1 MLDSLWDWLIF
12 IAVVLVLFGGA
23 NKIPE
28 LARGLGRAMGEFRKG
43 QAEVEKEIR
52 AMMNQEQKTE
62 QTSKDNTQN
71 DSKYQQKIAELEA
84 EISRLKQELKK
95 SA

>member
-28 LARGLGRAMGEFRKG
+28 LAR
-43 QAEVEKEIR
+43 
-52 AMMNQEQKTE
+52 
-62 QTSKDNTQN
+62 
-71 DSKYQQKIAELEA
+71 
-84 EISRLKQELKK
+84 
-95 SA
+95 

>member
-1 MLDSLWDWLIF
+1 
-12 IAVVLVLFGGA
+12 
-23 NKIPE
+23 
-28 LARGLGRAMGEFRKG
+28 
-43 QAEVEKEIR
+43 
-52 AMMNQEQKTE
+52 MNQEQKTE